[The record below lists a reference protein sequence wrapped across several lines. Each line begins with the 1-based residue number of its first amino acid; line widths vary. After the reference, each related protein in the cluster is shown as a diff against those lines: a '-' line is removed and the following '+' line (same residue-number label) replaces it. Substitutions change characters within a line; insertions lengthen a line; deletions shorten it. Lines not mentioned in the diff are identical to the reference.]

1 MQSSGETHA
10 QRLRRGEAAT
20 PSESSRPSVNDRPPV
35 LVVDDDESIRAFFRA
50 ALDRKGF
57 RVLQASNGREALE
70 LIRAGTPVEV
80 MLLDLHMPEMD
91 GIATLHEL
99 RSDPVH
105 RTLPVILVTGS
116 TTEAERIRGLDR
128 GADDV
133 VVKPVSVTEIV
144 ARIRAQIR
152 GRTALTHQQEA
163 RREHRR
169 RLTAFLPEL
178 PRDASLLT
186 LAAALTEGLPDILG
200 VDTAAILV
208 FERGGGT
215 RCVSVAGLLAERY
228 RPGKPVAHDE
238 GVEIARRS
246 KTGAWLDT
254 PTGPLDDGE
263 GAVELAFA
271 PFSLGSSASP
281 IGCLVY
287 GRRFDQ
293 AAGPMSHLLPDLVDA
308 TDLIVTVLQPAIE
321 HAETTNT
328 AILGLRRIISR
339 RGFAMAL
346 QPIVHMESGAVIAV
360 EALARFADGV
370 RPDIRFAEA
379 ARLGMGAALERAA
392 VAEAIKAARS
402 LPLGV
407 ALSVNISP
415 DVLQHDDE
423 MPQIIAEAERPIIIE
438 LTEHERIDDYDAVR
452 RAYAR
457 LGPNVRLAVDDAGSG
472 YASLRH
478 IFSLQPA
485 YVKLDIE
492 WVRGIGGDPIRRA
505 LVSGMRYFAEET
517 GCELIAEGIEEE
529 DERKA
534 LLELG
539 IKLGQGFL
547 LGRPEVPPAA

>member
-1 MQSSGETHA
+1 M
-10 QRLRRGEAAT
+10 
-20 PSESSRPSVNDRPPV
+20 
-35 LVVDDDESIRAFFRA
+35 IRT
-50 ALDRKGF
+50 
-57 RVLQASNGREALE
+57 N
-70 LIRAGTPVEV
+70 PVEV

-91 GIATLHEL
+91 GLATLHEL
-99 RSDPVH
+99 RGDPVH

-152 GRTALTHQQEA
+152 GRTALTRQQEA

-178 PRDASLLT
+178 PRDAPLLT
-186 LAAALTEGLPDILG
+186 LAAALTAGLPEILG
-200 VDTAAILV
+200 VDTAAILA
-208 FERGGGT
+208 FERGGT
-215 RCVSVAGLLAERY
+215 ARCVAVAGLLADRY
-228 RPGKPVAHDE
+228 RPGKPVAQDE
-238 GVEIARRS
+238 GAEIARRAKS
-246 KTGAWLDT
+246 GPWLDT
-254 PTGPLDDGE
+254 PDVAEDVGE
-263 GAVELAFA
+263 GLVELVYA
-271 PFSLGSSASP
+271 PFSLGSAASP
-281 IGCLVY
+281 VGCLVY
-287 GRRFDQ
+287 GRRLDQ

-321 HAETTNT
+321 HAETTNA
-328 AILGLRRIISR
+328 AILALRRIIDR
-339 RGFAMAL
+339 RRFSIAL
-346 QPIVHMESGAVIAV
+346 QPIVSLETGATVAV
-360 EALARFADGV
+360 EALSRFADGV

-379 ARLGMGAALERAA
+379 AQVGMGAALERAA

-402 LPLGV
+402 LPPEV

-415 DVLQHDDE
+415 DVLQHDTD
-423 MPQIIAEAERPIIIE
+423 MPEIIAASKRPIIVE

-452 RAYAR
+452 QAFGR
-457 LGPNVRLAVDDAGSG
+457 LGANVSLAVDDAGSG

-478 IFSLQPA
+478 IFSLHPA

-505 LVSGMRYFAEET
+505 LVSGMRYFAQET
-517 GCELIAEGIEEE
+517 GCELIAEGIEQE

-547 LGRPEVPPAA
+547 LGRPEVPSAR